1 MTATRRKTQGRMYP
15 EGSFRAAFETVHGR
29 PPPGMRKPGAQP
41 ALVMPAPKV
50 RVPPPRAAWPTSSP
64 WVATTAPARRRSSS
78 TALLSSRRVARRTR
92 RSWTSSWKGVA
103 VVVRVDVSADAACRH
118 LVAVA
123 QLERVKGLVL
133 VVTKPGRGKPVTEL
147 NGKDVRV
154 VVVSKGE
161 G

>member
-50 RVPPPRAAWPTSSP
+50 RVPATAGS
-64 WVATTAPARRRSSS
+64 VADVIAMGRDYRTGTQTELVDSL
-78 TALLSSRRVARRTR
+78 ALHLDGWRVERVGVDLLVE
-92 RSWTSSWKGVA
+92 GVA